1 MDTLR
6 NNPELKCWMCGIEVE
21 DVNYIFCSIECQTRH
36 VLTKEKRVGFNVDLE
51 VYKQWLIGKTEAI
64 EAMTT
69 TEEIQKRIE
78 EIREIEFYAKAEWA
92 VLANRWD
99 KIKGRNSIAPWLK
112 GDRDK
117 LITDPNIK
125 VNWEGDPRKK
135 EKKPKVDLAEQLLGI
150 NVKDMVRELKHQG
163 KIQSQENE
171 KPVKTKAVK
180 MDDMS
185 ILLAPSTPKV
195 VVPKAT
201 EEEVKAKAE
210 AMKERMR
217 LAKLAKETK

>member
-1 MDTLR
+1 MDSSSLV
-6 NNPELKCWMCGIEVE
+6 NNPELKCKNCGVDVE
-21 DVNYIFCSIECQTRH
+21 DVNYIFCSIECQSLW
-36 VLTKEKRVGFNVDLE
+36 VMTKEKRVGFNVDLE

-69 TEEIQKRIE
+69 TDEVQKRID

-99 KIKGRNSIAPWLK
+99 KIRGRNSIPPYLK
-112 GDRDK
+112 EQRDK

-125 VNWEGDPRKK
+125 VNWEGEPRKK
-135 EKKPKVDLAEQLLGI
+135 EKKPKQDLAMDLLGI
-150 NVKDMVRELKHQG
+150 NVKDMIREMKHAG
-163 KIQSQENE
+163 KIQSPDVPKKE
-171 KPVKTKAVK
+171 KPMKNEDA
-180 MDDMS
+180 MA
-185 ILLAPSTPKV
+185 ILLAPPTPKV

-201 EEEVKAKAE
+201 EEEVAAKAA

-217 LAKLAKETK
+217 LAKEQK